1 MAGSLLELCFL
12 AFMSFLNKKG
22 EERNWS
28 ADSQG
33 FYDNL
38 NNGCLGFQR
47 E

>member
-1 MAGSLLELCFL
+1 MADSLLELCFL
-12 AFMSFLNKKG
+12 AFMSFLKKKWD
-22 EERNWS
+22 ERNWS

-38 NNGCLGFQR
+38 NNGYLGFQR